1 MKLTIRKK
9 VFLLLSGF
17 IVVIVVVGLVCN
29 LLLLRQFYVARNR
42 LVLRNLGNEVV
53 AALQQSGGD
62 LEETISQLDW
72 DNNVGIRIV
81 DAGGSILATSFSGK
95 KKATAL
101 ADEIQDMIS
110 LDKGRRAQFAF
121 SKVVNENGVSNLVHI
136 RRISGGRYL
145 VLNKS
150 IKGIDESAATANR
163 FYLIVGAGL
172 ILFGG
177 GVTMLFSRAIT
188 KPIVEM
194 SRVTARIAEL
204 DFSERVQVDTKDEL
218 GALGFSINE
227 ISEKLSRSIERLR
240 GDIAR
245 RKRLVRD
252 LSHEL
257 KTPIA
262 VIKGYAEGL
271 QYGVAQ
277 DEEQTAR
284 YLSVISAECDR
295 MDAQIQQLLELS
307 RLENEQLKPDLHTIS
322 IRGLFDSL
330 SERFAREAEQK
341 HIRLGFDAPESLNM
355 VADEAMIGRAV
366 ENFLTNALRH
376 TPESGEIRVHAEAEA
391 GRTRICVFNSGSHLT
406 QEQLERIWDVFYT
419 GENGD
424 RANGHG
430 VGLAIV
436 KSIAQLHGGSVS
448 AENQAEGVAFCIAIP
463 RKNAKSLV

>member
-17 IVVIVVVGLVCN
+17 IVLLILIGLLCN
-29 LLLLRQFYVARNR
+29 FLLLRRFYVARNN
-42 LVLRNLGNEVV
+42 VQLRTLSNEVV
-53 AALQQSGGD
+53 AVFQQSGGD
-62 LEETISQLDW
+62 LQETISQIDW
-72 DNNVGIRIV
+72 DNNVGIRMV
-81 DAGGSILATSFSGK
+81 DANGSILASSFAGK
-95 KKATAL
+95 KKAAAL
-101 ADEIQDMIS
+101 SDEIQAMTSQDT
-110 LDKGRRAQFAF
+110 GRTTQFAF
-121 SKVVNENGVSNLVHI
+121 SKVVNESGKPNLVYI
-136 RRISGGRYL
+136 RKIADGEYL

-150 IKGIDESAATANR
+150 IKGIEENAGIASR
-163 FYLIVGAGL
+163 FYLIVGVGL
-172 ILFGG
+172 ILLGG
-177 GVTMLFSRAIT
+177 GATLLFASVIT

-194 SRVTARIAEL
+194 SRVTGRIAEL
-204 DFSERVQVDTKDEL
+204 DFSERVHVDTRDEL
-218 GALGFSINE
+218 GALGSSINQ

-277 DEEQTAR
+277 DAEQTAR
-284 YLSVISAECDR
+284 YCAVISAECDR

-307 RLENEQLKPDLHTIS
+307 RLENAQMKPEMQALS
-322 IRGLFDSL
+322 IRGVFDSL

-341 HIRLGFDAPESLNM
+341 NVRLRFESPETLSIR
-355 VADEAMIGRAV
+355 ADEKMISRAV

-376 TPESGEIRVHAEAEA
+376 TPDSGEIRAYAIVKDANLH
-391 GRTRICVFNSGSHLT
+391 ICVYNSGSHLS

-424 RANGHG
+424 RGNGHG
-430 VGLAIV
+430 IGLAIV

-448 AENQAEGVAFCIAIP
+448 AENRLDGVEFCLRLP
-463 RKNAKSLV
+463 L

>member
-17 IVVIVVVGLVCN
+17 IVVIVAVGLVCN

-53 AALQQSGGD
+53 AALKQSGGD

-81 DAGGSILATSFSGK
+81 DAEGSILATSFSGK
-95 KKATAL
+95 KKAAAL

-136 RRISGGRYL
+136 RRISGGQYL

-172 ILFGG
+172 IVLGG

-204 DFSERVQVDTKDEL
+204 DFSERVPVETRDEL
-218 GALGFSINE
+218 GALGSSINE
-227 ISEKLSRSIERLR
+227 ISEKLNRSIERLR

-277 DEEQTAR
+277 DAEQTAR

-307 RLENEQLKPDLHTIS
+307 RLENEQLKPDLRNFS
-322 IRGLFDSL
+322 VRGLFQTL

-341 HIRLGFDAPESLNM
+341 QVNLTFESPETLNIT
-355 VADEAMIGRAV
+355 ADETMISRAI

-376 TPESGEIRVHAEAEA
+376 TPESGEIRVRAEAQA
-391 GRTRICVFNSGSHLT
+391 DKTRISVYNSGSHLS
-406 QEQLERIWDVFYT
+406 QEQLEHIWDVFYT
-419 GENGD
+419 GESGGH
-424 RANGHG
+424 ANGHG

-436 KSIAQLHGGSVS
+436 KSIAQLHGGRVSAKNSVS
-448 AENQAEGVAFCIAIP
+448 SVEF
-463 RKNAKSLV
+463 SLLLPS